1 MTPGLSGS
9 SFPQAMVNQAP
20 RFDGQRRKRNRRGRR
35 EQQVIGKAGIIRPDK
50 RRKAK
55 YL

>member
-1 MTPGLSGS
+1 MTPGPSGS
-9 SFPQAMVNQAP
+9 SFPQAFVDQRP
-20 RFDGQRRKRNRRGRR
+20 RFDNRLHKRNRRGRR